1 MLFFPVQFKFPDRER
16 QWQSLNGF
24 RAAYISSKK
33 QPEVTTT
40 RIYDLKQ
47 KEVINVKTCKRLG
60 FVGDVD
66 FDMETGCLLALIVPG
81 PGCICGFLGREKEY
95 IIPFCDICQVGND
108 IILVDIK
115 EKEVTENI
123 KC

>member
-1 MLFFPVQFKFPDRER
+1 MGRCPHEPVQVAREAGR
-16 QWQSLNGF
+16 LWT
-24 RAAYISSKK
+24 
-33 QPEVTTT
+33 V

-95 IIPFCDICQVGND
+95 VIPFCDICQVGND

-115 EKEVTENI
+115 EKDVTESI